1 MKIFVFQSID
11 CIKPSTRNL
20 SYLDIHSLGIAMIEC
35 LSFRILDNDFLY
47 NYRSLLTDVK
57 KVCLHNNR
65 YFRLLQFGS
74 YWASSTMYPNKM
86 FRLNFHCFQLKI
98 IGFTTSYLGDI
109 QYCLV
114 GFLLNK
120 WFSSLF
126 FLASENRIDKQNNQ
140 ISCWE
145 NAF

>member
-1 MKIFVFQSID
+1 MFVFQSID
-11 CIKPSTRNL
+11 CIKPSIENIW
-20 SYLDIHSLGIAMIEC
+20 YLDIYSLGNSQWLSVC
-35 LSFRILDNDFLY
+35 LVELKTWFV
-47 NYRSLLTDVK
+47 VK
-57 KVCLHNNR
+57 LKKFVNRHEKVCLDNNT

-74 YWASSTMYPNKM
+74 YWACSTMYPNKM

-98 IGFTTSYLGDI
+98 IGFTTSYLEDI